1 MYTEHQNNK
10 QKQKISKIQ
19 KQNQQYPEK
28 NPVALLVYRNFSSV
42 HTDRGRALPST
53 RKGGWEFSTSQSSA
67 MRSPM
72 VSASGGPNTK
82 YGEAPMRFRPGC
94 LNTLGNKHLRVS
106 NNLKCSQTLALDK
119 TATGSLRLPYGMPES
134 TST

>member
-28 NPVALLVYRNFSSV
+28 KPVALLVYRNFSSV
-42 HTDRGRALPST
+42 HTDRALPST

-106 NNLKCSQTLALDK
+106 NNLKCSQTLAVDK

-134 TST
+134 AST

>member
-28 NPVALLVYRNFSSV
+28 KPVALLVYRNFSSV
-42 HTDRGRALPST
+42 HTDRALPST

-106 NNLKCSQTLALDK
+106 NNLKCSQTLAVDK

>member
-1 MYTEHQNNK
+1 MCILSIKTINKSKRYQRYKSRINNTRK
-10 QKQKISKIQ
+10 KK
-19 KQNQQYPEK
+19 
-28 NPVALLVYRNFSSV
+28 PVALLVYRNFSSV
-42 HTDRGRALPST
+42 HTDRALPST

-106 NNLKCSQTLALDK
+106 NNLKCSQTLASDK

>member
-28 NPVALLVYRNFSSV
+28 KPVALLVYRNFSSV
-42 HTDRGRALPST
+42 HTDRALPST

-106 NNLKCSQTLALDK
+106 NNLKCSQTLAVDK
-119 TATGSLRLPYGMPES
+119 TATGSLRLPHGMPES

>member
-1 MYTEHQNNK
+1 
-10 QKQKISKIQ
+10 
-19 KQNQQYPEK
+19 
-28 NPVALLVYRNFSSV
+28 
-42 HTDRGRALPST
+42 
-53 RKGGWEFSTSQSSA
+53 
-67 MRSPM
+67 M

-82 YGEAPMRFRPGC
+82 YGEAPMRFQPGC

-106 NNLKCSQTLALDK
+106 NNLQCSQTLAVDK

>member
-19 KQNQQYPEK
+19 EQNQQYPEK
-28 NPVALLVYRNFSSV
+28 KPVALLVYRNFSSV
-42 HTDRGRALPST
+42 HTDRALPST

-106 NNLKCSQTLALDK
+106 NNFKCSQTLAVDK